1 MVLPNEKD
9 EYAPRRQVMNDPLD
23 KFGAFIVQ
31 NLRDKMLGN
40 LQTLLHGKSK
50 ASAVQQMQDKLSRL
64 DENEKQFVWDLV
76 ERITIAGLRDL
87 LFAIQEEGDVKGAIK
102 VLVDEKEIAKLSDG
116 LHGEIF
122 GDRGWIARY
131 SKYQPSKT

>member
-1 MVLPNEKD
+1 MNE
-9 EYAPRRQVMNDPLD
+9 PLD
-23 KFGAFIVQ
+23 KFGAFIVR

-40 LQTLLHGKSK
+40 LQMLLDRKWK
-50 ASAVQQMQDKLSRL
+50 APAVQEMQDKLSRL
-64 DENEKQFVWDLV
+64 DEDEKQLVWDLV
-76 ERITIAGLRDL
+76 ERITTTGMHDL
-87 LFAIQEEGDVKGAIK
+87 LFAVQEEGDSKGAIK
-102 VLVDEKEIAKLSDG
+102 VLVDDKEIAKLSDG